1 MRKDRRAFI
10 FVMDSFGIGSAPDA
24 EKFGDAGAD
33 TFGHI
38 AAQCLAGK
46 ADKEGLRQG
55 PLHIPNLL
63 ALGLGEAHK
72 AATGHYAPGVGAV
85 ELKGGFYGAAAEQS
99 HGKDTPSGHWEM
111 AGVPVKWDWGFFPDE
126 TPCFPQALT
135 DALIREAELPGVLGN
150 KHSSGTVVLDE
161 LGEEHIRT
169 GKPIV
174 YTSADSVFQIAA
186 HEEHFGLERLY
197 AVCAIART
205 LVDEYNVGRVIAR
218 PFVGEKAGVFK
229 RTGNRKDLAVP
240 PPEPTLLVRVQE
252 AGGNVV
258 SIGKIGDIF
267 AHCGTGKIIKATGNP
282 DIMDKTLHAMH
293 SAPGGSLV
301 ISNFVD
307 FDMEYGHRR
316 NVAGYAAALEH
327 FDRCIPDMLAALKP
341 GDIVLLTADHGCD
354 PTWQGTD
361 HTREYVPVLGFGP
374 SLPPTD
380 IGLRDS
386 FADIGQT
393 VASHLGIAP
402 LNAGLDLYG
411 EFVDDEDDTGQ
422 SRRHSA

>member
-10 FVMDSFGIGSAPDA
+10 FVLDSFGVGAAPDA
-24 EKFGDAGAD
+24 DAFGDVGAD

-38 AAQCLAGK
+38 AAECAAGR
-46 ADKEGLRQG
+46 ADVQGLRQG

-72 AATGHYAPGVGAV
+72 AATGSYAAGVKAV
-85 ELKGGFYGAAAEQS
+85 ELKGGFYGAAAEKS
-99 HGKDTPSGHWEM
+99 YGKDTPSGHWEM
-111 AGVPVKWDWGFFPDE
+111 AGVPVEFDWGMFPAE
-126 TPCFPQALT
+126 EPSFPQALT
-135 DALIREAELPGVLGN
+135 DALIEQANLPGVLGN

-161 LGEEHIRT
+161 LGEEHIRS

-197 AVCAIART
+197 EVCKIARR

-218 PFVGEKAGVFK
+218 PFVGEKPGEFK

-240 PPEPTLLVRVQE
+240 PPSPTLLKQVE
-252 AGGNVV
+252 DAGGNVV
-258 SIGKIGDIF
+258 SIGKIGDIY
-267 AHCGTGKIIKATGNP
+267 AHIGTGKIIKATGNA
-282 DIMDKTLHAMH
+282 DIMGKTLDVLRN
-293 SAPGGSLV
+293 APGGSFV
-301 ISNFVD
+301 MSNFVD

-327 FDRCIPDMLAALKP
+327 FDRYIPEMFAALEP
-341 GDIVLLTADHGCD
+341 GDIVFLTADHGCD

-380 IGLRDS
+380 IGLRET

-393 VASHLGIAP
+393 IASHLGISP
-402 LNAGLDLYG
+402 LNAGTDLYA
-411 EFVDDEDDTGQ
+411 EFVEQEHERKPRQNT
-422 SRRHSA
+422 A